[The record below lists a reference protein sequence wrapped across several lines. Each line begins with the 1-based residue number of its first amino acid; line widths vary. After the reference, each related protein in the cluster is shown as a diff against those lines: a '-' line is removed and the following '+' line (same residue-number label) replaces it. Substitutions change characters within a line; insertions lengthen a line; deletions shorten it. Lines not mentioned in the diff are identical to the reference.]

1 MPVAVRGLRELNQ
14 ALRRAD
20 RTTRAEFRTGFRK
33 IAEPVRLEA
42 ERLALSEITRI
53 TEPWARM
60 RTGVTS
66 KLVYVAPRQR
76 GIKGRGDDPRR
87 RPKFADLMM
96 NRALAPALERK
107 KGEVEHDIEKLIDHV
122 ADEFETGA

>member
-42 ERLALSEITRI
+42 ERLALSDITRI
-53 TEPWARM
+53 TQPWARM
-60 RTGVTS
+60 RTGVTT

-107 KGEVEHDIEKLIDHV
+107 KGEVEHDIERLIDHV
-122 ADEFETGA
+122 ADEFDRGA

>member
-1 MPVAVRGLRELNQ
+1 VPVAVRGLRELNR
-14 ALRRAD
+14 ALRAAD

-33 IAEPVRLEA
+33 VAEPVRAEA
-42 ERLALSEITRI
+42 ERLALSEITRV

-87 RPKFADLMM
+87 RPKFADLLM
-96 NRALAPALERK
+96 NRAMAPALERNK
-107 KGEVEHDIEKLIDHV
+107 ARIEHEVERLLDHV

>member
-33 IAEPVRLEA
+33 IAEPVRKEA
-42 ERLALSEITRI
+42 EQLALSDITRI
-53 TEPWARM
+53 SEPWSRM
-60 RTGVTS
+60 RTGVTT

-76 GIKGRGDDPRR
+76 GLKGPNSRK
-87 RPKFADLMM
+87 RPKFADLLM

-107 KGEVEHDIEKLIDHV
+107 QGEVEHDIERLIDHV